1 MAKNTSIKKF
11 GEIALERGYVTRTDI
26 EKALTIQKRKRA
38 NGVHELIGIIML
50 KEGMLKNE
58 QIIDILRFY
67 EHEEDL

>member
-1 MAKNTSIKKF
+1 MVKTKPAKKF
-11 GEIALERGYVTRTDI
+11 GEIALERGYITRTEV
-26 EKALTIQKRKRA
+26 EKALTIQKRKRV

-50 KEGMLKNE
+50 KAGMLTND